1 MIDFL
6 GKMCYI
12 ILAREKKKPKQN
24 FPRKNEKILD
34 TERVRGIIKLQKRK
48 GVVPVMNKIFKTNR
62 KEMCVITECPFCGKT
77 SEVGVNSDDYF
88 DYMDGILLVQEAF
101 PYLSPSDREKFVTG
115 MCDDCQADFFGCD
128 DEDEEDCS
136 SDNDEDDC
144 IDPFGLLES
153 FDDIKF

>member
-1 MIDFL
+1 MS
-6 GKMCYI
+6 
-12 ILAREKKKPKQN
+12 
-24 FPRKNEKILD
+24 
-34 TERVRGIIKLQKRK
+34 
-48 GVVPVMNKIFKTNR
+48 KIFKTNR
-62 KEMCVITECPFCGKT
+62 KEMCVITECPFCGGT
-77 SEVGVNSDDYF
+77 SEVEVNTEDYF

-128 DEDEEDCS
+128 DEDEEDCC